1 MRRHDILTAKW
12 LIPVNSILFPASH
25 LFNLPKYLYGPH
37 TQLYLLLLLSPA
49 KQPIFHPPDYL
60 IPFDFGRPFFLQNQ
74 LFHHRSSA
82 PHKPNPPTT
91 PPIINTIKMRFS
103 VVAAAVMAT
112 AVSAGEAV
120 YYSTTVSSA
129 RPLGKSQTNQYQST
143 TDVVTITSCGPEVT
157 NCPGKTYTSTL
168 ANSTSYPVYA
178 NTSAPV
184 TTSTYVAV
192 PTYPSY
198 PVSVPVSLATS
209 YITTCVPTVITK
221 VYTVTPTPVVPVA
234 STGYITYPHNA
245 T

>member
-1 MRRHDILTAKW
+1 
-12 LIPVNSILFPASH
+12 
-25 LFNLPKYLYGPH
+25 
-37 TQLYLLLLLSPA
+37 
-49 KQPIFHPPDYL
+49 
-60 IPFDFGRPFFLQNQ
+60 
-74 LFHHRSSA
+74 
-82 PHKPNPPTT
+82 
-91 PPIINTIKMRFS
+91 MRFS

-143 TDVVTITSCGPEVT
+143 TDIVTITSCGPEVT
-157 NCPGKTYTSTL
+157 NCPAKTYTSTL
-168 ANSTSYPVYA
+168 VNATSYPVYA

-192 PTYPSY
+192 PTYPVY
-198 PVSVPVSLATS
+198 PVSLATS

-221 VYTVTPTPVVPVA
+221 VYTVTPTPVVA